1 MSKLRRNHLTR
12 PFGFFSIATNA
23 IRVRRL
29 HFCATLVR
37 DDHRSKRSAHGRL
50 IRNGCLGI
58 DELDID
64 PHAVSAALHA
74 AFEDIASAASGR
86 IQ

>member
-1 MSKLRRNHLTR
+1 MITETSGVLM
-12 PFGFFSIATNA
+12 G
-23 IRVRRL
+23 
-29 HFCATLVR
+29 
-37 DDHRSKRSAHGRL
+37 
-50 IRNGCLGI
+50 GCLGI

-86 IQ
+86 FP

>member
-1 MSKLRRNHLTR
+1 MIIETSGVLN
-12 PFGFFSIATNA
+12 
-23 IRVRRL
+23 
-29 HFCATLVR
+29 
-37 DDHRSKRSAHGRL
+37 GRL

-58 DELDID
+58 DGLDID
-64 PHAVSAALHA
+64 PHAVSAPLDA